1 MTSLTHTLLN
11 GTPFLGTVH
20 TAMTLDLDIKYTI
33 KMGHDL
39 RFIDQKPYNNFIRL
53 CQKLL
58 IINARTTETVVSQ
71 DAYQKLLT
79 SPLNHGITD
88 EGYSDDLWDGKQ
100 LLDKS
105 VMQIF
110 SDKLHPSP
118 FFISHEFLPVLSGKF
133 FQISNVDFCYH
144 IMFPDIKSVADI
156 PLKEKLNQIDMLV
169 STTFID
175 FKAYIKDYAMRND
188 LHVSNIDSIYIADIS
203 YMKYDRSNN
212 CLSNDCTYLLVFDP
226 SDNSFP
232 SIENNA
238 GTNYGVTRSQLIS
251 KNFISEDDAS
261 ITLKNKLIKPFQ
273 DQINQLPIG
282 QKKFVEYVFVSSIT
296 ELFEMHP
303 TAQID
308 DNSESGLIDLLFQI
322 IQLKHIQYNDQAM
335 PESNIWFDFQNI
347 IHQKQNQSLLSLIPA
362 IFDMLVAK
370 L

>member
-1 MTSLTHTLLN
+1 MTSLNHTLLN

-20 TAMTLDLDIKYTI
+20 STMPLDLDIKYTI

-39 RFIDQKPYNNFIRL
+39 RFIDQKPYINFIRL

-71 DAYQKLLT
+71 DTYQKLLT
-79 SPLNHGITD
+79 SPLNHEVAD

-118 FFISHEFLPVLSGKF
+118 FFISHEFSQIPSSKL

-144 IMFPDIKSVADI
+144 IMFPDIKSVAKI
-156 PLKEKLNQIDMLV
+156 PLKEKLDQIDVLV
-169 STTFID
+169 STTFND
-175 FKAYIKDYAMRND
+175 FTAYIKDYVMRND
-188 LHVSNIDSIYIADIS
+188 LHILDIDSIYIANIS

-212 CLSNDCTYLLVFDP
+212 CLSNDCAYLLVFDP
-226 SDNSFP
+226 SDNSFA
-232 SIENNA
+232 STENNA
-238 GTNYGVTRSQLIS
+238 GTSYGMSRSQLIS
-251 KNFISEDDAS
+251 KGFISEDNAS
-261 ITLKNKLIKPFQ
+261 ITLKNKLIKQFQ
-273 DQINQLPIG
+273 NQIDQLPIG
-282 QKKFVEYVFVSSIT
+282 QKKFVEYVFISSIT

-303 TAQID
+303 TAQVND
-308 DNSESGLIDLLFQI
+308 DTNSGLIDSLFQI

-335 PESNIWFDFQNI
+335 PANNIWFDFQNI
-347 IHQKQNQSLLSLIPA
+347 VHQKQNESLLSLIPD
-362 IFDMLVAK
+362 IFKMLITK

>member
-11 GTPFLGTVH
+11 GAPFLGTVH
-20 TAMTLDLDIKYTI
+20 TAMPLDLDIKYTI

-118 FFISHEFLPVLSGKF
+118 FFISHEFSPVLSGKF

-156 PLKEKLNQIDMLV
+156 PLKEKLNQIDTLV
-169 STTFID
+169 STTFND
-175 FKAYIKDYAMRND
+175 FKTFIKNYVKYND
-188 LHVSNIDSIYIADIS
+188 LHVLDIDSIYIADIS
-203 YMKYDRSNN
+203 YMQYDRSNN

-238 GTNYGVTRSQLIS
+238 GTSYRITRSQLIS
-251 KNFISEDDAS
+251 KGFISENDAS

-273 DQINQLPIG
+273 DQIDHLPID

-296 ELFEMHP
+296 ELLEIHP

-308 DNSESGLIDLLFQI
+308 DDTESRLIDLLFQI

-335 PESNIWFDFQNI
+335 PACNIWFDFQNI
-347 IHQKQNQSLLSLIPA
+347 IHQKQNQSLLSLIPI
-362 IFDMLVAK
+362 IFKMLITK